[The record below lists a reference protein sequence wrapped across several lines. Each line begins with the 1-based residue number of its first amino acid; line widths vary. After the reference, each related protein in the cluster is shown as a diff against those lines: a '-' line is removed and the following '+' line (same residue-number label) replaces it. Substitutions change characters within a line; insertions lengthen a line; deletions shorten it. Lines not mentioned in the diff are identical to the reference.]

1 MPIKRLRSQELV
13 WAEGYQIFNLMKQ
26 QTQLFMG
33 RGQLVD
39 RLTKHVGSREMA
51 VDLLIKRGHLESDGK
66 TFTKAGAMRN
76 SMTAGERAIDRES
89 KRLNKSKSDFS
100 YNPKTNTA
108 KIKSNGA
115 IK

>member
-1 MPIKRLRSQELV
+1 MLTKKWRSQELV

-39 RLTKHVGSREMA
+39 RLAKQVGNREMA
-51 VDLLIKRGHLESDGK
+51 VDLLIKRGHLKADGK
-66 TFTKAGAMRN
+66 TFTAEGEKRN
-76 SMTAGERAIDRES
+76 QMTAAERAIDRES

>member
-1 MPIKRLRSQELV
+1 
-13 WAEGYQIFNLMKQ
+13 
-26 QTQLFMG
+26 MG

-39 RLTKHVGSREMA
+39 RLTKQVGNREMA
-51 VDLLIKRGHLESDGK
+51 VDLLIKRGHLKADGK
-66 TFTKAGAMRN
+66 TFTAEGEKRN
-76 SMTAGERAIDRES
+76 QMTAGERAIDRES